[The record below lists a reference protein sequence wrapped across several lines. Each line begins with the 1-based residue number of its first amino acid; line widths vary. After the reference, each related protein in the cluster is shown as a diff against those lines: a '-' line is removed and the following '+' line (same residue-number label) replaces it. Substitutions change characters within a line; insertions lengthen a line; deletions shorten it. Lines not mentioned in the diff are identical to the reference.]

1 MHAQAAFSALLCLH
15 GHVLNPSR
23 DMCTSSPLSGAMGH
37 MVAGPVA
44 HVMCHMA
51 WVTWV
56 LWARGVRRARGVL
69 GFARAR
75 RARRDSSGFVDVRGV
90 RVRGG
95 PCGQELV
102 RAWVNWPGG
111 CMNMRGDGEAPQG
124 LRSAR
129 RELPPARHV
138 QHNRLDVQ
146 RCALAGA
153 QQSWCS
159 GYRRLVLVGAFA

>member
-1 MHAQAAFSALLCLH
+1 MLLDNKVWDETQIFQKSPLRKCTPKAAFSALLCLH

-56 LWARGVRRARGVL
+56 LWVFGVRRARGVL

-75 RARRDSSGFVDVRGV
+75 RASSGSSTFGGFGFV
-90 RVRGG
+90 GG
-95 PCGQELV
+95 HVAQELV

-111 CMNMRGDGEAPQG
+111 CMNMPGVGEASQG

-129 RELPPARHV
+129 RGLPPTSHV
-138 QHNRLDVQ
+138 QQGHLDVQ
-146 RCALAGA
+146 RGA
-153 QQSWCS
+153 
-159 GYRRLVLVGAFA
+159 